1 MRFTSVT
8 QLKDWI
14 KNKSKQ
20 TGAPANVLLQTYMM
34 ERLME
39 RVSIS
44 SYRNNPILKQ

>member
-1 MRFTSVT
+1 MRFTSAT

-20 TGAPANVLLQTYMM
+20 TGAPANVLLQTYMI
-34 ERLME
+34 ERLLE

-44 SYRNNPILKQ
+44 PYHDNLILKK